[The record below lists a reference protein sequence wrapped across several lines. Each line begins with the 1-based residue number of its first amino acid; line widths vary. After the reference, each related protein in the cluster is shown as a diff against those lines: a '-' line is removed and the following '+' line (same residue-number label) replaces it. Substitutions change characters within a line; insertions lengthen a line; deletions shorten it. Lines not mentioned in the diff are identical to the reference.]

1 MDEEE
6 NKNDKSVRRSKSL
19 SILSN
24 IRRKQSVSSL
34 KNTDNEIVSNEDCK
48 GLTLRKGFNLIFN
61 YKDGLIT
68 SDATT
73 ELKDL
78 ETNL

>member
-6 NKNDKSVRRSKSL
+6 KKNDKSVKRSKSL

-24 IRRKQSVSSL
+24 IRRKHSVSSL
-34 KNTDNEIVSNEDCK
+34 KNRYNEIVSNENCK
-48 GLTLRKGFNLIFN
+48 GLTLRKGFNLIFD
-61 YKDGLIT
+61 YKDGLT
-68 SDATT
+68 SDAST